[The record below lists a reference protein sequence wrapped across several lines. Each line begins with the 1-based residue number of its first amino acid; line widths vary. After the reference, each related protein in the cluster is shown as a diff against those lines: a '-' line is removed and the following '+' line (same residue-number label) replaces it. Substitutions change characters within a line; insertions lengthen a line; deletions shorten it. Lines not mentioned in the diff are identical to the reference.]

1 MIKKFLAY
9 SFTAA
14 LTASCLVFSG
24 MNANA
29 ASVDDVAAVAR
40 SYGYS
45 EDMIQMGYNEY
56 YLNQE
61 EYPPE
66 RLDRV
71 IGQLHAA
78 GSQIIT
84 TGPQV
89 TDAYTTTVTTSST
102 TAQNTDVQTTV
113 SGGNSAGVVT
123 TVPNQPDSTPITLKT
138 DDGASFD
145 RISKKDFIALSYE
158 DKMKYISSFTP
169 EQQQAIINSL
179 SPEEYQSILKQSP
192 VDQKAQ
198 IVDKLSD
205 AVEEM
210 GLNINV
216 DDISD
221 DSLTISIINKDGEL
235 VNRTTAGDTV
245 ENTGYNRSMLF
256 ATAGGLLAAALGIL
270 FLLMCYSF
278 AKKDRIEGTNEK

>member
-1 MIKKFLAY
+1 MIKKFIAY

-14 LTASCLVFSG
+14 LTASCLFFSG

-45 EDMIQMGYNEY
+45 EDQIQMGYNEY
-56 YLNQE
+56 YLNPD

-66 RLDRV
+66 RLDKV
-71 IGQLHAA
+71 IAQLHAA
-78 GSQIIT
+78 GSQIVT

-89 TDAYTTTVTTSST
+89 TDAYTTTVTTST
-102 TAQNTDVQTTV
+102 TAAQSTGVQTTV
-113 SGGNSAGVVT
+113 SGGSSAVVVT
-123 TVPNQPDSTPITLKT
+123 TVPDVTDSVVITLKT

-145 RISKKDFIALSYE
+145 RISIKDFIALSYD

-179 SPEEYQSILKQSP
+179 APEEYQSILKQSP
-192 VDQKAQ
+192 VDKKAQ
-198 IVDKLSD
+198 VVDKLSD

-216 DDISD
+216 DDISE
-221 DSLTISIINKDGEL
+221 DSLTISMRNKDGEL

-245 ENTGYNRSMLF
+245 ENTGYNRSVLF
-256 ATAGGLLAAALGIL
+256 AAAGGLFAAALGIL
-270 FLLMCYSF
+270 FLLMRYSF